1 MSVSAIP
8 ARIFNFFKRAVT
20 VVPFLAPTH
29 AESIPDDI
37 NHNTYKVQINNFTQ
51 AKVNDENISFDLAPK
66 IKSLMFQL
74 ESQNPNI
81 NDGTKDFQSI
91 IGENIRPEIQE
102 GVQKIKYNE
111 KALEDSCK
119 EFIDQREQDHI
130 SRITE
135 LNALQIKNKTHDLSQ
150 YDEVFQNFFQ
160 ENLTLIHNLNN
171 IIFQRITN
179 TESFKSTDLDLAQG
193 FKQTRNIT
201 ATLCTKILN
210 DFLMLLT
217 KLPAMQEDDTKIYI
231 NQLKGNF
238 QSEILTLL
246 QGSHLGILDR
256 DLVKVFLEHYLDKS
270 EKQGLNNKDLIV
282 LQEFQDG
289 IHATSLLKENLDY
302 PEIASL
308 DLKITQRVIKDL
320 NKTII
325 DLSNIRETNKEALEL
340 KQKLKLKIKDLSRY
354 ISATGAVEKRINEC
368 INSFSTDK
376 SAIQLGIPREKILE
390 IEDNYRK
397 LYRIEG
403 YIGRTKG
410 DIINEEKFPEEAL
423 LNSFAGSK
431 SAKDTHRSEFSRK
444 YERLVLETSLVAGYH
459 ALAEKMDSLSDEQ
472 REKFFKDPIKFANFN
487 KDHVPWLKGFYES
500 ELQRYRNIIK
510 EDKSERKTTDLAMQM
525 CNISQRLASPEI
537 DYYQSNDIFKRYDLT
552 NIAEA
557 ALKRIGTMTDVNR
570 MYLALKVYSEIFS
583 NIEKDSLKVKLTIP
597 ETKWLSRHIEF
608 LKQLSL
614 IKDKEGNPL
623 YAPVDDNPYEQAKF
637 DEINNYFSKP
647 GTVNYNIDL
656 ILRYLRETISEK
668 NNSSKKSEQKSD
680 LDSRSLLM
688 SSALMYYYLKFIP
701 EESSNKEALSAKEKI
716 IQLMFDN
723 KLGTTRNLP
732 HELGPKILDQFFGT
746 ESNEKG
752 KPISAAKYERQGFL
766 RSYAL
771 DLEKKLDTYIEGK
784 EIKNFDLPS
793 LLNYYYRLE
802 EIKTKDIKDERLKHP
817 EYAGIDISTIEND
830 IKLNLWS
837 RQEKVHIKFFNGR
850 NKELLPP
857 LKTKLKLLL
866 EKHTDEVM
874 KFISNLKDPKI
885 KEELSKEVSKELF
898 KKATKSADLI
908 LNYQSGNIIE
918 INDLNK
924 ELLETTAST
933 FANLSKI
940 ANLSYKGNLS
950 CYALAENSILGE
962 DNREEFTNN
971 LKTIQNLL
979 ESRFLLVDG
988 VNKTGEK
995 VKGLKDIVINL
1006 LKTFKIR
1013 PQIGN
1018 QLQWLTENQI
1028 NNYLDKTSLAQTRTY
1043 DDSSRNRVKSSVNLS
1058 TAA

>member
-1 MSVSAIP
+1 M
-8 ARIFNFFKRAVT
+8 
-20 VVPFLAPTH
+20 
-29 AESIPDDI
+29 
-37 NHNTYKVQINNFTQ
+37 
-51 AKVNDENISFDLAPK
+51 
-66 IKSLMFQL
+66 
-74 ESQNPNI
+74 
-81 NDGTKDFQSI
+81 
-91 IGENIRPEIQE
+91 
-102 GVQKIKYNE
+102 
-111 KALEDSCK
+111 
-119 EFIDQREQDHI
+119 
-130 SRITE
+130 
-135 LNALQIKNKTHDLSQ
+135 
-150 YDEVFQNFFQ
+150 
-160 ENLTLIHNLNN
+160 
-171 IIFQRITN
+171 
-179 TESFKSTDLDLAQG
+179 
-193 FKQTRNIT
+193 
-201 ATLCTKILN
+201 
-210 DFLMLLT
+210 
-217 KLPAMQEDDTKIYI
+217 
-231 NQLKGNF
+231 
-238 QSEILTLL
+238 
-246 QGSHLGILDR
+246 
-256 DLVKVFLEHYLDKS
+256 
-270 EKQGLNNKDLIV
+270 
-282 LQEFQDG
+282 
-289 IHATSLLKENLDY
+289 
-302 PEIASL
+302 
-308 DLKITQRVIKDL
+308 
-320 NKTII
+320 
-325 DLSNIRETNKEALEL
+325 
-340 KQKLKLKIKDLSRY
+340 
-354 ISATGAVEKRINEC
+354 
-368 INSFSTDK
+368 
-376 SAIQLGIPREKILE
+376 QLGIPREKIIA
-390 IEDNYRK
+390 IEENYRK
-397 LYRIEG
+397 LYQIEG
-403 YIGRTKG
+403 YIGRTKS

-423 LNSFAGSK
+423 LNSFSGSK

-444 YERLVLETSLVAGYH
+444 YERLVLETSLLAGYH
-459 ALAEKMDSLSDEQ
+459 GLAEKVDSLSDEQ
-472 REKFFKDPIKFANFN
+472 REKFFKDPIKFTNFN

-510 EDKSERKTTDLAMQM
+510 EDKSERKTADLAMQV
-525 CNISQRLASPEI
+525 CNISQRLASPDI
-537 DYYQSNDIFKRYDLT
+537 DYYQSNDIFKRYDLV
-552 NIAEA
+552 NITEA
-557 ALKRIGTMTDVNR
+557 ALKRIATMTDVNR
-570 MYLALKVYSEIFS
+570 MYLVLKVYSEIFS
-583 NIEKDSLKVKLTIP
+583 NIEKDSLKVNLTTP

-614 IKDKEGNPL
+614 IKDKEDNPL
-623 YAPVDDNPYEQAKF
+623 YAPVDGNPYEQAKF
-637 DEINNYFSKP
+637 DEISSYFSKP

-656 ILRYLRETISEK
+656 ILKYLRASIIEK
-668 NNSSKKSEQKSD
+668 NNYNEKSEQKSD

-688 SSALMYYYLKFIP
+688 SSALTYYYLKFIP
-701 EESSNKEALSAKEKI
+701 EESTNKDALAVKEKI
-716 IQLMFDN
+716 IQLMFDS
-723 KLGTTRNLP
+723 KLDTTGNLP

-802 EIKTKDIKDERLKHP
+802 EIKTKDIQDERLKRP

-866 EKHTDEVM
+866 EKHTDEVL
-874 KFISNLKDPKI
+874 KFISNLQNPKI
-885 KEELSKEVSKELF
+885 KEELSKEISKELF
-898 KKATKSADLI
+898 KKATKSADFI
-908 LNYQSGNIIE
+908 LNYQSDNIVE